1 MTYDAEKGKWR
12 SALET
17 PAVRA
22 GMIMLGVF
30 GTGFIL
36 RLVSSADDTP
46 AGIIYFYGLGS
57 LLALASVAVGLRR
70 HWKRGAAEEN
80 SGSTP
85 PTDRRAPAAGE
96 GS

>member
-17 PAVRA
+17 PAVRV
-22 GMIMLGVF
+22 GVMMLGVF
-30 GTGFIL
+30 GAGFIV
-36 RLVSSADDTP
+36 RLVSSDDDTP
-46 AGIIYFYGLGS
+46 AIGMYFYGLGS

-70 HWKRGAAEEN
+70 HWKRGAAEES